1 MIIRSAVNLSIA
13 NIVRHGIDDVLP
25 TPMEVELL
33 RKDPAVQKRLTD
45 NSIAKINSAL
55 HSLRS
60 RGSSAHPVRELSLH
74 PLAHVL
80 LPKKEPFDFRK
91 IAILQPADLAVYQA
105 LTIVIA
111 ATFEGARRDI
121 ARRRIFSH
129 RYSPKLKDGQIFDPA
144 HNHQSF
150 RAASANISQ
159 RPNMRYMVKS
169 DVANFF
175 DRINIHR
182 LESTLLSIPGLDKRM
197 ITLVTQVLLHWAR
210 RDSYG
215 IPVGSNASR
224 VLSEIALYN
233 VDRSLKEAGLTFIR
247 FADDYRIF
255 TRTATA
261 AHSALARLI
270 ELLGQEGLF
279 INTRKSSIE
288 KVERVP
294 RVHEAV
300 RRENGSPRK
309 PTKEFR
315 IIAGYGGTIPTRY
328 RRPNDDA
335 QARYMT
341 VNLREAI
348 KKIKNNKFA
357 EADEVRRVLLA
368 IVTQAQYR
376 HMPSA
381 CAIVDLY
388 PQFYPLFVDILIKHA
403 DKIDQ
408 RVKCDLIS
416 WFSGKIERHDFLPE
430 YIQVSLVR
438 LVGSKEFFA
447 RDVVMNV
454 IRSLRLNAGTYFG
467 RVVFEVAHNLN
478 DRRDALEVRNYFDR
492 ADDWERRRIIRLMRK
507 VLPGGEFGA
516 WKRSIAPY
524 VAADPFVSS
533 KK

>member
-1 MIIRSAVNLSIA
+1 MIIRSAVKLSIA
-13 NIVRHGIDDVLP
+13 NILRQGIDDVLP
-25 TPMEVELL
+25 TPIEVDLL
-33 RKDPAVQKRLTD
+33 RKDQTVQKRLTD
-45 NSIAKINSAL
+45 DSIAKINSAL

-60 RGSSAHPVRELSLH
+60 RRSSAHAVKELSLH

-111 ATFEGARRDI
+111 AAFEVARRDI

-129 RYSPKLKDGQIFDPA
+129 RYSPKIKDGQIFEPT

-150 RAASANISQ
+150 RAASARISQ
-159 RPNMRYMVKS
+159 RPRMRYMVKS

-182 LESTLLSIPGLDKRM
+182 LESTLLSIPSIDKHF
-197 ITLVTQVLLHWAR
+197 IALVTQVLLHWAR

-224 VLSEIALYN
+224 VLSEVALYN
-233 VDRSLKEAGLTFIR
+233 VDRSLKDAGLTFIR

-288 KVERVP
+288 KVEHVQRN
-294 RVHEAV
+294 HKAE
-300 RRENGSPRK
+300 RRENRNPGRTPR
-309 PTKEFR
+309 EFR
-315 IIAGYGGTIPTRY
+315 IVAGYGGTIPTRY
-328 RRPNDDA
+328 RRPNEDA

-341 VNLREAI
+341 VDLREAV
-348 KKIKNNKFA
+348 KKIKNDKFA
-357 EADEVRRVLLA
+357 EAEKVHEVLLA

-376 HMPSA
+376 HMTSA
-381 CAIVDLY
+381 CEIVDMY

-403 DKIDQ
+403 DKLDQ
-408 RVKCDLIS
+408 TVKRDLVL
-416 WFSGKIERHDFLPE
+416 WFSDKIKSDDFLPE
-430 YIQVSLVR
+430 YMQVSLVR
-438 LVGSKEFFA
+438 L
-447 RDVVMNV
+447 
-454 IRSLRLNAGTYFG
+454 G
-467 RVVFEVAHNLN
+467 RVNTNAVH
-478 DRRDALEVRNYFDR
+478 
-492 ADDWERRRIIRLMRK
+492 RK
-507 VLPGGEFGA
+507 
-516 WKRSIAPY
+516 
-524 VAADPFVSS
+524 
-533 KK
+533 